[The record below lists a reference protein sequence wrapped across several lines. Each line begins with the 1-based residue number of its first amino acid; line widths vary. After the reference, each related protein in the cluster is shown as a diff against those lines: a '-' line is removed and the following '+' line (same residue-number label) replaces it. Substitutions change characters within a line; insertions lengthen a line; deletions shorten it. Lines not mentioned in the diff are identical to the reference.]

1 MIKNKKNGF
10 EKYDK
15 FLNLYVNNFTF
26 SEIADT
32 MHVSRQY
39 LYNIFS
45 SLRKEYRVKS
55 NTALVKEYILSKLVP
70 TQKDVNFLIYTKKN
84 K

>member
-1 MIKNKKNGF
+1 MTKKTKSGF

-26 SEIADT
+26 SEIAET
-32 MHVSRQY
+32 MHVSKQY

-45 SLRKEYRVKS
+45 DLRKEYNVKS
-55 NTALVKEYILSKLVP
+55 NTALMKEYILSKLSIS
-70 TQKDVNFLIYTKKN
+70 QK
-84 K
+84 

>member
-1 MIKNKKNGF
+1 MVKNKKNGF

-32 MHVSRQY
+32 MHVSRKY
-39 LYNIFS
+39 LYNIFFD
-45 SLRKEYRVKS
+45 LRKEYNVKS
-55 NTALVKEYILSKLVP
+55 NTALMKEYILSKLAP
-70 TQKDVNFLIYTKKN
+70 IKK
-84 K
+84 